1 MKVIKYFFLAVA
13 MLMTS
18 GVCAQTAAQVNLL
31 KKQALKGNIQACAK
45 LAAYYRQNWMFDDA
59 ETYYTKQIILLNK
72 KKLSNDAMAVA
83 RLREQVRKL
92 RDNLPNT
99 SKVQFI
105 DSVVVDKEA
114 FLSEIKMDKENG
126 TIDSYQHFFN
136 VADSTGAMIFLNGFG
151 TKLTYSYRNEAGHLQ
166 LFTCDK
172 AGDGWTES
180 HICRGLQEDCDINY
194 PFVNSEGTKMYYSSN
209 SREGIGGYDIYMT
222 RENGDGTGFVEPA
235 NLGYPFNSE
244 FNEYLYVEDDVNQ
257 LGWLVSDRYQPEG
270 KVCIYIFIPEGLRTS
285 YDYNDPDERKQC
297 QKVAMLHSLKDT
309 WTDKDAVDEALERLA
324 FVRNQSEAAKNVV
337 PKKEFTFVVDDD
349 HVYYYLSDFKSPSA
363 YTSVNNWLARKKH
376 FEDMSAKL
384 EQQRLVYAS
393 SSVAERQ
400 RMANSLYQLEE
411 QVFEL
416 EDLVKQV
423 EKNLRKEELSALGLL
438 R

>member
-1 MKVIKYFFLAVA
+1 MPFFINRIVMKIIRYAFLAVA
-13 MLMTS
+13 MLVAGS
-18 GVCAQTAAQVNLL
+18 AWAQTAAQINLL
-31 KKQALKGNIQACAK
+31 KKQAMKGNIQSCAK
-45 LAAYYRQNWMFDDA
+45 LAAYYRANWMLDDA

-72 KKLSNDAMAVA
+72 KKQS
-83 RLREQVRKL
+83 
-92 RDNLPNT
+92 
-99 SKVQFI
+99 
-105 DSVVVDKEA
+105 
-114 FLSEIKMDKENG
+114 
-126 TIDSYQHFFN
+126 
-136 VADSTGAMIFLNGFG
+136 
-151 TKLTYSYRNEAGHLQ
+151 NEAGHLQ